1 MPHVSGHNPGSSG
14 LKKSL
19 RPRARPKNVPGP
31 AFPKND
37 NPVARQG
44 GGGGPKGGGPARI
57 DPTTE
62 VGQSFIQK
70 YNTDGRYGYYNTNP
84 NHQKYALGEYVPAFR
99 DMMDGGGFDTNDT
112 FFKGAGPIST
122 LLNVAKIAPY
132 GQSET
137 PREQIGFR
145 DFTDMRDRGGPQH
158 SGGEFEGGGMLS
170 AAGNLMDKLS
180 GREPTPKTRYYPGP
194 ETVGLMQA
202 KPEVSQPVVNTN
214 PNPQELS
221 MVPFNN
227 VTPLTQFN
235 TADLMTSPDELTIPM
250 MNNMPAAGVDTIGVT
265 ETPQQRLERFNR
277 LMLTVPDDV
286 SVDDHSRYMDYIL
299 EQNGNLPYAEYSR

>member
-1 MPHVSGHNPGSSG
+1 MPPDERLERDKKKVNPIP
-14 LKKSL
+14 
-19 RPRARPKNVPGP
+19 RPRTRPKRTFTD
-31 AFPKND
+31 AFPQKD
-37 NPVARQG
+37 PVARQG

-62 VGQSFIQK
+62 LGQSFVQK

-84 NHQKYALGEYVPAFR
+84 NHQKYALGEYVPAIR

-112 FFKGAGPIST
+112 FFKGGGPIST

-145 DFTDMRDRGGPQH
+145 DITDMRDRGGPQH
-158 SGGEFEGGGMLS
+158 SGGEFEGGGMIS
-170 AAGNLMDKLS
+170 MVGNLMDKLS
-180 GREPTPKTRYYPGP
+180 GREATPKTRYYPGP
-194 ETVGLMQA
+194 ETVGLLQA
-202 KPEVSQPVVNTN
+202 KPVSATPVANNST
-214 PNPQELS
+214 PQELS

-235 TADLMTSPDELTIPM
+235 TASLMTDPDELTIPM
-250 MNNMPAAGVDTIGVT
+250 MNNMSAATVDTIGVR
-265 ETPQQRLERFNR
+265 ETYQEQLDRFNR
-277 LMLTVPDDV
+277 LMATPPESI
-286 SVDDHSRYMDYIL
+286 SVNEFNEYMDYVL
-299 EQNGNLPYAEYSR
+299 NGGTLPYLEYAR

>member
-1 MPHVSGHNPGSSG
+1 MPHFSGHNPGSSG
-14 LKKSL
+14 VGKSQ
-19 RPRARPKNVPGP
+19 RPRVRPRTVPAD

-57 DPTTE
+57 DPTTK
-62 VGQSFIQK
+62 VGQSFVQK

-84 NHQKYALGEYVPAFR
+84 NHEKYALGEYVPAFR
-99 DMMDGGGFDTNDT
+99 DMMDGGGYDTNDT
-112 FFKGAGPIST
+112 FFKGAGPISA
-122 LLNVAKIAPY
+122 LLNVAKIRPY

-145 DFTDMRDRGGPQH
+145 DFTDMTDRGGPQH
-158 SGGEFEGGGMLS
+158 SGGEFEGGGMIS
-170 AAGNLMDKLS
+170 MAGNLMDKLS
-180 GREPTPKTRYYPGP
+180 GREATPKTRYYEGP
-194 ETVGLMQA
+194 QSVGLMKTQPA
-202 KPEVSQPVVNTN
+202 ASAPVVNTN

-235 TADLMTSPDELTIPM
+235 TADMMTSPDELTIPM
-250 MNNMPAAGVDTIGVT
+250 MNNMSAAAVDTIGVA

-299 EQNGNLPYAEYSR
+299 EQNGTLPYAEYSR

>member
-14 LKKSL
+14 VEKSL
-19 RPRARPKNVPGP
+19 KPRVRPRTVPVD

-44 GGGGPKGGGPARI
+44 GGGGPKGGGPAMI

-62 VGQSFIQK
+62 AGQVFVQK

-84 NHQKYALGEYVPAFR
+84 NHQKYALGEYVPAYR
-99 DMMDGGGFDTNDT
+99 DAFDGGGFDTNDT

-145 DFTDMRDRGGPQH
+145 DVADMRDRGGPQH
-158 SGGEFEGGGMLS
+158 SGGEFEGGGMIS
-170 AAGNLMDKLS
+170 MAGNLMDRLS
-180 GREPTPKTRYYPGP
+180 GREATPKNRYYEGP
-194 ETVGLMQA
+194 QTVGLMQA
-202 KPEVSQPVVNTN
+202 KPVSSSPVVNTN
-214 PNPQELS
+214 PTPQELS

-235 TADLMTSPDELTIPM
+235 TANLMTDPDELTIPM
-250 MNNMPAAGVDTIGVT
+250 MNNTSAAAVDTIGVS
-265 ETPQQRLERFNR
+265 ETPQKRLERFNR
-277 LMLTVPDDV
+277 LMLTVPDEV

-299 EQNGNLPYAEYSR
+299 EQNGNLPYLEYSR